1 GVWEGRGCGD
11 ADVWACYIDEEV
23 DVPRDRSAGRR
34 EIDCGGFWDR
44 VRGVDGLRG
53 GCGWRCGVEWKNWS
67 VEDRGYDCA
76 ERLCLGLKNDRSCE
90 AVFAGDRDGRSLGG
104 ALEDRQ
110 VVWGGGEDEVWG
122 LDNYEK
128 LGLVADCS
136 ARSVYVDQELAYRS
150 C

>member
-1 GVWEGRGCGD
+1 MFYFFLMSRRPPKSTLFP
-11 ADVWACYIDEEV
+11 YTTLF
-23 DVPRDRSAGRR
+23 RSKN
-34 EIDCGGFWDR
+34 CP
-44 VRGVDGLRG
+44 
-53 GCGWRCGVEWKNWS
+53 VENC
-67 VEDRGYDCA
+67 GYDCA

-90 AVFAGDRDGRSLGG
+90 AASAGDRDGRILGG

-110 VVWGGGEDEVWG
+110 VVWVGGEDEVWG

-136 ARSVYVDQELAYRS
+136 ARSVYVDQELTYRS